1 MHELMPRETS
11 FSVKRMTRILLS
23 ILLVLIGSPV
33 FSEPLI
39 LNQLEQDNLGLK
51 LASAKAMS
59 ITSSPSFPANVI
71 IPNNAQNSVHSPQ
84 EGIVLHL
91 FKAVGDTVSRGEL
104 VAVVNSL
111 SLITV
116 QRDYLQS
123 HGKLRQIEIEW
134 RRLKQ
139 LYAEGIVAERRYQE
153 IASQRELAI
162 NEYQALAQQLKMM
175 GLSKA
180 QLDELR
186 SSGEY
191 TSELQLH
198 SEKDGVV
205 MQQQVT
211 TGQRVT
217 AMDSLYMI
225 ADLSTLWLEIHVP
238 LDIARQ
244 INPGKQASVDGRD
257 VNGKVTAVGRE
268 VHEVDRGVMVRVLV
282 EDNTDLLTPG
292 EFVQVKFYESAS
304 VLRYEI
310 PLSAVLNLE
319 GTPHIFVK
327 TPSGFSPVPVVV
339 YSQRDDTAI
348 IEVNENGL
356 DKVVVA
362 GVAALKAAWNNR

>member
-1 MHELMPRETS
+1 MPKIVPGETA
-11 FSVKRMTRILLS
+11 FLVKRMTRI
-23 ILLVLIGSPV
+23 IFCVLLVSIGSPV

-39 LNQLEQDNLGLK
+39 LNQLEQENLGLK
-51 LASAKAMS
+51 LAPAKAVS
-59 ITSSPSFPANVI
+59 ITSSQSFPANVI
-71 IPNNAQNSVHSPQ
+71 IPNNARNSVHSPQ
-84 EGIVLHL
+84 EGIVLNL

-123 HGKLRQIEIEW
+123 HGRLKQIEVEW

-153 IASQRELAI
+153 IASQRQLAI
-162 NEYQALAQQLKMM
+162 NEYQALAQQLQLM
-175 GLSKA
+175 GLSQA

-186 SSGEY
+186 SSGQY

-198 SEKDGVV
+198 SETDGVV

-217 AMDSLYMI
+217 AMDSIYMI
-225 ADLSTLWLEIHVP
+225 ADLSTLWLEVHVP
-238 LDIARQ
+238 LDVARQ
-244 INPGKQASVDGRD
+244 INPGKQAGVDDRE
-257 VNGKVTAVGRE
+257 VNGTVSAVGRE
-268 VHEVDRGVMVRVLV
+268 VHEIDRGVMVRVLV
-282 EDNTDLLTPG
+282 EHNTDLLTPG

-304 VLRYEI
+304 APRYEI
-310 PLSAVLNLE
+310 PIAAILNLD
-319 GTPHIFVK
+319 GRPHIFVK
-327 TPSGFSPVPVVV
+327 TASGFSPVPVVV
-339 YSQRDDTAI
+339 YSQRKDTAI

-362 GVAALKAAWNNR
+362 GVAALKAAWNSR